1 MSAARQF
8 PLGTIWEL
16 PHRGEL
22 IRFSVVEHGG
32 TRYAE
37 LRRFY
42 LAAGEWKPGKKGCT
56 VPLCVLFDLQGAL
69 ASYITRNASTGA
81 LA

>member
-1 MSAARQF
+1 MIVAGQF
-8 PLGTIWEL
+8 PLGTIWER

-42 LAAGEWKPGKKGCT
+42 LAAGEWKHGKKGCT
-56 VPLCVLFDLQGAL
+56 VPLCALFDLQAAL
-69 ASYITRNASTGA
+69 AAYLARNAPADT